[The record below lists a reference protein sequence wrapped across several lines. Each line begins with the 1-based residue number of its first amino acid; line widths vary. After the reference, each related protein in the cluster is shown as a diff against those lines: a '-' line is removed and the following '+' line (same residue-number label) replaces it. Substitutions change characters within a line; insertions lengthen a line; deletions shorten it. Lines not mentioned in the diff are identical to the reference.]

1 MRELPVGT
9 WVRVG
14 AHHRIRQLRGTIG
27 KVVGRY
33 GGDAYVAV
41 EVRLVDGRY
50 RLFWPE
56 DLEEIS
62 SPQPW
67 WRSLLA
73 RDDAERASE

>member
-50 RLFWPE
+50 RLFWPPGFE
-56 DLEEIS
+56 GDFLPAALVEV
-62 SPQPW
+62 
-67 WRSLLA
+67 LA
-73 RDDAERASE
+73 RQG